1 MPLNYRPLAVDV
13 LASIHTP
20 GQQFKGLPE
29 GQACECRGWD
39 SDPRPHDY
47 ESCALPLSYLGAN
60 CWAIIKDLAAGDKQ
74 WGYTRTAS
82 APPAARQM

>member
-1 MPLNYRPLAVDV
+1 MPLNYMPLALHV
-13 LASIHTP
+13 LASLGEP
-20 GQQFKGLPE
+20 CRQFKGLPE

-47 ESCALPLSYLGAN
+47 ESCALPLSYLGDD
-60 CWAIIKDLAAGDKQ
+60 CWAIIKELAPDDKQ
-74 WGYTRTAS
+74 RGYTRIAS